1 MEKLMDLTIG
11 KLAAKFGIS
20 RTTLL
25 YYDRIGLLKPSGRSL
40 AGYRLYNKTDVE
52 RLEQIRIYRSAG
64 LSLSEIREALA
75 TAKSE
80 SLNILENR
88 LKQLNRDIQ
97 ALRRQQQEI
106 LRLIKKQDAWREVR
120 HMTKEHWTDI
130 LRAAGFSEAD
140 MHRWHM
146 EFERLA
152 PESHQDFLESL
163 NIPEDEIR
171 AIREWSCTVSEDQ

>member
-1 MEKLMDLTIG
+1 MDLTIG
-11 KLAAKFGIS
+11 KLAAKHGLS

-25 YYDRIGLLKPSGRSL
+25 YYDRIGLLQPSGRSL
-40 AGYRLYNKTDVE
+40 AGYRLYNETDVE

-64 LSLSEIREALA
+64 LSLAEIAEALA
-75 TAKSE
+75 TAKNE
-80 SLNILENR
+80 SLSILESR
-88 LKQLNRDIQ
+88 LNQLNRDIQ
-97 ALRRQQQEI
+97 VLRRQQQEI
-106 LRLIKKQDAWREVR
+106 LRLMQKQDAWREVR
-120 HMTKEHWTDI
+120 HMTKEHWSDI

-146 EFERLA
+146 EFERMA

-171 AIREWSCTVSEDQ
+171 AIREWSAGTS